1 MLYITYSDKPLS
13 ADELRILNIVLVE
26 YLGKLKH
33 IGLCL
38 EAGISDPL
46 ASADRTGIDKPA
58 TDQPVITKKRVV
70 ECLQQIG
77 QNELAGILIKR
88 QGKTSI
94 YLNFLL
100 WTPFTLIFITRMITG
115 LNTVPTSHIMMLVS
129 EKKICTQLR
138 INDNSIQ

>member
-1 MLYITYSDKPLS
+1 MLYITHSDKPLS
-13 ADELRILNIVLVE
+13 DDELRILSIVLVE
-26 YLGKLKH
+26 YLDKLKH

-46 ASADRTGIDKPA
+46 ASADQPVMDKPA

-94 YLNFLL
+94 YLKFLL
-100 WTPFTLIFITRMITG
+100 WTPFTLIFTTRTITG
-115 LNTVPTSHIMMLVS
+115 LNTVPISHIMMLVS
-129 EKKICTQLR
+129 EKKNMHSTTY
-138 INDNSIQ
+138 